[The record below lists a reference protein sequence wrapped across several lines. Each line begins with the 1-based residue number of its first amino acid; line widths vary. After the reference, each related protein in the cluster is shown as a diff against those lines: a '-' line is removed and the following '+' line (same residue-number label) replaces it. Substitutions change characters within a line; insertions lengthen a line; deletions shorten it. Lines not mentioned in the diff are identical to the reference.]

1 MVKCLN
7 IGKNIGQPIYRS
19 ISSICT
25 TVVLQIVINIAKK
38 KKHMVN
44 FHFVGVILMWSVILK
59 LFYLCYE
66 HLQHMCSQTDDDVFL
81 ICWCFFYLHVLSEV
95 AAR

>member
-1 MVKCLN
+1 
-7 IGKNIGQPIYRS
+7 
-19 ISSICT
+19 
-25 TVVLQIVINIAKK
+25 
-38 KKHMVN
+38 MVN